1 MGRQRLRH
9 LALAFIFIQLK
20 IVLLFSSVHSLNDG
34 GAEEAIV
41 SDLLQWLSDNGMR
54 GVADGMSPT
63 KVVDVWYINSI
74 HHFSVQRCKL
84 HDQVLIRVHHMGSCV
99 LLMTWLL
106 AVRCILFPAFLSAW
120 CRATCVVPQ
129 QRSWTVSRKE
139 DTHHTFRPILGP
151 LNAWILKNAQSFRLI
166 LSFLSVRCNHRLISS
181 CLCVLPSTGSRGIS
195 MVASRDITAG
205 EQLFA
210 VPPALQ
216 ISSQAILREA
226 VERGWV
232 HPNVGEAG

>member
-84 HDQVLIRVHHMGSCV
+84 HDQVLNQLEHRFSNKKNKQSKRIFLNF
-99 LLMTWLL
+99 LLH
-106 AVRCILFPAFLSAW
+106 F
-120 CRATCVVPQ
+120 
-129 QRSWTVSRKE
+129 E
-139 DTHHTFRPILGP
+139 DT
-151 LNAWILKNAQSFRLI
+151 
-166 LSFLSVRCNHRLISS
+166 
-181 CLCVLPSTGSRGIS
+181 
-195 MVASRDITAG
+195 
-205 EQLFA
+205 
-210 VPPALQ
+210 
-216 ISSQAILREA
+216 
-226 VERGWV
+226 
-232 HPNVGEAG
+232 